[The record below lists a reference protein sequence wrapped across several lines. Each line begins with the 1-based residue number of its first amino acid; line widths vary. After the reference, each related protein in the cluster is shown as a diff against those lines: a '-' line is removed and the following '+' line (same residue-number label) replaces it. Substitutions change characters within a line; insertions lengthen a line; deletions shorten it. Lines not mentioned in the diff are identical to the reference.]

1 MGNECFSKKF
11 IEEDYLYE
19 IRKEKFFSEKE
30 TKDEDSYLQTKIS
43 YKSNNEKIIF
53 EIKESPFEDYSKT
66 LFNKLNELRNN
77 PLLFYSM
84 AKKYNL
90 NDFFENIISEN
101 KVNYFFK
108 WNYHFSKI
116 ISEIMESENL
126 IENKFLE
133 IKNYFNKT
141 YNIYIYCS
149 NGKVNLIDDCL
160 FNLLLNYPN
169 DKYQILTENFTYCI
183 IYTENKNQQNFKNN
197 NINENKKKLISYFFF
212 FENL

>member
-84 AKKYNL
+84 AKKYK
-90 NDFFENIISEN
+90 I
-101 KVNYFFK
+101 NY
-108 WNYHFSKI
+108 Y
-116 ISEIMESENL
+116 L
-126 IENKFLE
+126 
-133 IKNYFNKT
+133 
-141 YNIYIYCS
+141 
-149 NGKVNLIDDCL
+149 
-160 FNLLLNYPN
+160 
-169 DKYQILTENFTYCI
+169 
-183 IYTENKNQQNFKNN
+183 
-197 NINENKKKLISYFFF
+197 NKKKK
-212 FENL
+212 